1 MINKN
6 YCMSHYL
13 AFRFIKN
20 ENINFFEN
28 LSHKVYKPKPENE
41 LLPVK
46 NIDDIECIIKEKIK
60 KFYVP
65 NKTAILLSGGIDS
78 AILASYLPKDTIAY
92 TFKCIADG
100 AIDETEAA
108 KKYCDTYGL
117 KQEIIE
123 MHWSDFEELTPE
135 ILEYDGV
142 PFHSIEVQLVKAAK
156 YAKSQGINRLII
168 GESADLIFGGMDK
181 LLSKDWDFNDFV
193 ERYNFINPE
202 DILKEYINIPIYAYI
217 PFAILVILATT
228 NAVNLTDGIDGLS
241 SSVCTIIIT
250 CLTIIATTLG
260 VKEIVIFGA
269 IVIGAVLG
277 FLMFN
282 IHPAKVFMGD
292 TGSLFLGGVI
302 SGIALYLKMPLI
314 LLLIALIP
322 VIETL
327 SVIIQVTYFKKTGKR
342 VFKMAPIHHH
352 LELSG
357 WRENQVVMLFSVI
370 TLIVCVVGLK
380 IV

>member
-1 MINKN
+1 MEFQTKTLLLSFAITVILGIIIVPILKKLKVGQIERDDGPESHLKKQGTPTMGGIIIMLGIVIVTIAAYIYYRNVDLELAKN
-6 YCMSHYL
+6 
-13 AFRFIKN
+13 
-20 ENINFFEN
+20 
-28 LSHKVYKPKPENE
+28 
-41 LLPVK
+41 LLPILGLTIGFGVIGF
-46 NIDDIECIIKEKIK
+46 IDDFK
-60 KFYVP
+60 KLVLK
-65 NKTAILLSGGIDS
+65 NTK
-78 AILASYLPKDTIAY
+78 
-92 TFKCIADG
+92 
-100 AIDETEAA
+100 
-108 KKYCDTYGL
+108 GL
-117 KQEIIE
+117 KPSLK
-123 MHWSDFEELTPE
+123 MLG
-135 ILEYDGV
+135 L
-142 PFHSIEVQLVKAAK
+142 
-156 YAKSQGINRLII
+156 LII
-168 GESADLIFGGMDK
+168 SVAYIMYLIKGLNIGT
-181 LLSKDWDFNDFV
+181 
-193 ERYNFINPE
+193 ETYIP
-202 DILKEYINIPIYAYI
+202 ILKQYITIPIYAYI

-314 LLLIALIP
+314 LILIALIP
-322 VIETL
+322 VIETV
-327 SVIIQVTYFKKTGKR
+327 SVIIQVAYFKKTGKR

-357 WRENQVVMLFSVI
+357 WRENQVVMLFSII
-370 TLIVCVVGLK
+370 TLVVCVLGLK
-380 IV
+380 II

>member
-1 MINKN
+1 MDFEIKILLITFAISVI
-6 YCMSHYL
+6 CGIITIPILKKLKVGQIERDDGPESHLKKQGTPTMGGIIIMLGIGIVTIAAYIYYRTVDVEL
-13 AFRFIKN
+13 ARN
-20 ENINFFEN
+20 
-28 LSHKVYKPKPENE
+28 
-41 LLPVK
+41 LLPILGLTIGFGAIGF
-46 NIDDIECIIKEKIK
+46 IDDFKKLVLKNTKGLKPSLKMLGLLIISVVYIIYLIK
-60 KFYVP
+60 GL
-65 NKTAILLSGGIDS
+65 NLGT
-78 AILASYLPKDTIAY
+78 
-92 TFKCIADG
+92 
-100 AIDETEAA
+100 
-108 KKYCDTYGL
+108 DTY
-117 KQEIIE
+117 I
-123 MHWSDFEELTPE
+123 P
-135 ILEYDGV
+135 
-142 PFHSIEVQLVKAAK
+142 
-156 YAKSQGINRLII
+156 
-168 GESADLIFGGMDK
+168 
-181 LLSKDWDFNDFV
+181 
-193 ERYNFINPE
+193 
-202 DILKEYINIPIYAYI
+202 ILKEYINIPIYAYI

>member
-1 MINKN
+1 MEFQTKTLLLSFAITIILGFIIVPILRKLKVGQIERDDGPE
-6 YCMSHYL
+6 SHLKKQGTPTMGGIIIMLGIGIVTIASYIYYRTVDVEL
-13 AFRFIKN
+13 ARN
-20 ENINFFEN
+20 
-28 LSHKVYKPKPENE
+28 
-41 LLPVK
+41 LLPILGLTIGFGAIGF
-46 NIDDIECIIKEKIK
+46 IDDFK
-60 KFYVP
+60 KLVLK
-65 NKTAILLSGGIDS
+65 NTK
-78 AILASYLPKDTIAY
+78 
-92 TFKCIADG
+92 
-100 AIDETEAA
+100 
-108 KKYCDTYGL
+108 GL
-117 KQEIIE
+117 KPSLK
-123 MHWSDFEELTPE
+123 MLG
-135 ILEYDGV
+135 L
-142 PFHSIEVQLVKAAK
+142 
-156 YAKSQGINRLII
+156 LII
-168 GESADLIFGGMDK
+168 SVAYIIYLIKGLNLGT
-181 LLSKDWDFNDFV
+181 NT
-193 ERYNFINPE
+193 YIP
-202 DILKEYINIPIYAYI
+202 ILKEYVNIPIYAYI

-260 VKEIVIFGA
+260 VKEVVIFGA